1 MPYSPDPRI
10 LQLADATGGS
20 GFWDVVQAERFPSLT
35 LRYRNDRAAATVGLA
50 DLTPAAWMQHLA
62 QFAPLPDNLPGPL
75 ALRYHGHQFQHY
87 NPRLGDG
94 RGFLYAQL
102 RDGQGRLLDLGT
114 KGSGTTPWSRGGD
127 GRLTLKGSV
136 REILAAE
143 QLEALGVG
151 TCRIFAVFET
161 GESLYRHDEPSPTR
175 AAVLTRLSW
184 SHLRFGTFQRLAYM
198 GDHARLKRLVDYA
211 LATYYPELKPG
222 SDPAQTLLTAV
233 VGRSAETVAGWMV
246 AGFVHGV
253 LNTDNM
259 NITGESFDY
268 GPWRFLDRYDPS
280 FTAAY
285 FDDGGLYAYG
295 RQPQAVAWNLEQ
307 LALALSPISDPTALG
322 QILEGYLP
330 QYEAAY
336 RRRFLQR
343 LGIVAG
349 EMAGDIALLSAI
361 EQFLMQADLPFDQ
374 FFFDYYGGIA
384 SEARAAVSPFAA
396 QYQGAAWARVWALLE
411 GRVPVAPERLRHAY
425 FSASTPCSMVIG
437 EVEALWRA
445 IDVRDDW
452 QPLMQKVAQIRAMG
466 DAVPMAG

>member
-1 MPYSPDPRI
+1 
-10 LQLADATGGS
+10 
-20 GFWDVVQAERFPSLT
+20 
-35 LRYRNDRAAATVGLA
+35 
-50 DLTPAAWMQHLA
+50 
-62 QFAPLPDNLPGPL
+62 
-75 ALRYHGHQFQHY
+75 
-87 NPRLGDG
+87 
-94 RGFLYAQL
+94 
-102 RDGQGRLLDLGT
+102 
-114 KGSGTTPWSRGGD
+114 
-127 GRLTLKGSV
+127 
-136 REILAAE
+136 
-143 QLEALGVG
+143 
-151 TCRIFAVFET
+151 
-161 GESLYRHDEPSPTR
+161 
-175 AAVLTRLSW
+175 
-184 SHLRFGTFQRLAYM
+184 
-198 GDHARLKRLVDYA
+198 
-211 LATYYPELKPG
+211 
-222 SDPAQTLLTAV
+222 
-233 VGRSAETVAGWMV
+233 MV

-307 LALALSPISDPTALG
+307 LALALSPISDPAALG

-336 RRRFLQR
+336 RRRFLGR

-349 EMAGDIALLSAI
+349 EMAEDIALLSAI

-374 FFFDYYGGIA
+374 FFFDYYGGVA

-396 QYQGAAWARVWALLE
+396 QYQGAVWGRVWALLE
-411 GRVPVAPERLRHAY
+411 GRVPVAPDRLRHAY

-437 EVEALWRA
+437 EVEALWKA

-466 DAVPMAG
+466 DAVPLAG